1 MNAPHTLGDG
11 LIVMAIAAAVVA
23 WLYMKHRERQR
34 RLEIVHEERMAAM
47 QKDIP
52 LPELRFDEPQVPKP
66 DGPHA
71 MLLHGVVWLAFGVG
85 GVVTLAIVGMR
96 NDMPS
101 AWSLPLPLVFLGA
114 GLVLYYALTR
124 DRER

>member
-11 LIVMAIAAAVVA
+11 LIVLAIAGAIVA
-23 WLYMKHRERQR
+23 WLYMRHRERQR

-52 LPELRFDEPQVPKP
+52 LPELRFEEPKSAKP
-66 DGPHA
+66 GNEHEV
-71 MLLHGVVWLAFGVG
+71 LLHGLVWLAFGVG
-85 GVVTLAIVGMR
+85 GMMTLFLIAPDRVFW
-96 NDMPS
+96 
-101 AWSLPLPLVFLGA
+101 ALPLPLALLGG

-124 DRER
+124 ERAR